1 VGAEAAAAEDDMTER
16 NQQVLLARRPT
27 AVVDEED
34 FKIVETPV
42 PEPGEGQFLVRN
54 LYLSLDPYMRGRMSD
69 AKSYAKPVELGEVMV
84 GSAVGEVVASRH
96 PKFKPGDKVE
106 GAFGWQLYASSD
118 GKGVRKI
125 ADRGMPLSAYL
136 GVLGM
141 PGVTA
146 YIGLLDIGQPKSG
159 ETVVVSAASGAV
171 GGVVG
176 QIARIKG
183 CRAVGIAGGAQK
195 CRVAVDEL
203 GYDACVDYKAGRL
216 GADLKQAVPNGVDVY
231 FDNVG
236 GEIADEVLR
245 RMNPFSRIP
254 LCGLISEYQNAEPRG
269 LRNVRSLLVN
279 RIKLQ
284 GFIVYDHLQAWPAAL
299 ADLERW
305 VAEGRIKYRESVA
318 EGLRNAPAAFIA
330 MLSGKN
336 LGKQIVKLA

>member
-1 VGAEAAAAEDDMTER
+1 MSER
-16 NQQVLLARRPT
+16 NVQVLLARRPT
-27 AVVDEED
+27 AAVSEDD
-34 FKIVETPV
+34 FKMVESPL

-69 AKSYAKPVELGEVMV
+69 AKSYARPVELGEVMV

-96 PKFKPGDKVE
+96 PKFKTGDKVE
-106 GAFGWQLYASSD
+106 GPFGWQLYALGD

-125 ADRGMPLSAYL
+125 GDRGIPLPAYL
-136 GVLGM
+136 GAVGM

-146 YIGLLDIGQPKSG
+146 YIGLLDIAQPKPG
-159 ETVVVSAASGAV
+159 ETVVVSAATGAV
-171 GGVVG
+171 GSAVG
-176 QIARIKG
+176 QIAKIKG
-183 CRAVGIAGGAQK
+183 CRVVGIAGGAQK
-195 CRVAVDEL
+195 CRIAVEEL

-216 GADLKQAVPNGVDVY
+216 AAELKESVPKGVDVY

-254 LCGLISEYQNAEPRG
+254 LCGLISDYQNAEPRG

-284 GFIVYDHLQAWPAAL
+284 GFIVSDHLDRWPAAL
-299 ADLERW
+299 AELERW
-305 VAEGRIKYRESVA
+305 VAEGRIKYRETVA
-318 EGLRNAPAAFIA
+318 EGLRNAPAAFIGL
-330 MLSGKN
+330 LSGKN